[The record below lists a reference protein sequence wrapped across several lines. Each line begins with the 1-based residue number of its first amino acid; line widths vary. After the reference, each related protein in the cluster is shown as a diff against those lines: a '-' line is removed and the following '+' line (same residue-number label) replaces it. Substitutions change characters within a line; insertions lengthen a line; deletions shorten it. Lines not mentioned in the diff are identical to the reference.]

1 MLKWLITLAV
11 VLMVLGL
18 IGPLLS
24 RLGLGRLP
32 SDLQWPHRGRKLYFP
47 VATSVILSLVI
58 TLLLWALRI

>member
-11 VLMVLGL
+11 VLFFLGL
-18 IGPLLS
+18 LGPLLG

-32 SDLQWPHRGRKLYFP
+32 GDLQLQHRDRKFYFP
-47 VATSVILSLVI
+47 VATSIILSLVI